1 VITYWA
7 VPYLLSSESRCTTSR
22 MTVPSAAATVPPNVK
37 SPPTT
42 TGHSELSSAI
52 APLRTPLAWITIVLL
67 GHSHQ
72 RIAFPCPGKAVPQ
85 LSPMADD
92 CIICGNWP
100 ERDRWALREMI
111 DRLPLDEDSCIPCR
125 LAILRAPSRSAR
137 RSASRYSS
145 AVSSRSRG
153 AAGMGSR
160 PPVSRR
166 SMAPTHRHRR
176 LSGRRTTGP
185 PIKGASVS
193 YGSKGLGLRMRD
205 VVVSRAQ
212 GEVASVPRDGAD
224 LPRSPW
230 QSPPSARRR

>member
-7 VPYLLSSESRCTTSR
+7 VPYLLSSERRCTTSR

-52 APLRTPLAWITIVLL
+52 APLRTPGLDNHSSAWAQPPADRCAI
-67 GHSHQ
+67 
-72 RIAFPCPGKAVPQ
+72 PCPGKAVPQ

-111 DRLPLDEDSCIPCR
+111 DRLPLDEDSCISCR
-125 LAILRAPSRSAR
+125 LAILRARSRSAR

-205 VVVSRAQ
+205 VS
-212 GEVASVPRDGAD
+212 
-224 LPRSPW
+224 
-230 QSPPSARRR
+230 